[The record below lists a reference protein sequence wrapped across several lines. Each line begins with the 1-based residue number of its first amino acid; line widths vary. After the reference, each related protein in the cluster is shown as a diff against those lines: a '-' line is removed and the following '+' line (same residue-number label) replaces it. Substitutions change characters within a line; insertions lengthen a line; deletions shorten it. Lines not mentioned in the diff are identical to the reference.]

1 MESEHQTLI
10 HHLLGN
16 ASQKVF
22 EEVKAAL
29 YFLEGQY
36 LFCWHEEGQMKS
48 KLVSP
53 EAARLAFE
61 QEPIDSDWMPDNII
75 RAGVNL
81 RGEWIVQFIPP
92 HRCAI
97 EFDHTQIIV
106 PLPGLIFAG
115 IGTSYYL
122 WAIKEKVFTAK
133 AIAYHAPLPNISAVG
148 RLCFGSNYPP
158 IAAMNKIE
166 LAKRTFF
173 GARFNQDLSNGKSKK
188 EPNNIIVQLMSIAR
202 AKRRTYPMNDLI
214 PLGHSIDRIVSEV
227 IHAR

>member
-1 MESEHQTLI
+1 MEPEHQTLI
-10 HHLLGN
+10 QHLLGN

-36 LFCWHEEGQMKS
+36 LFCWQEEGQMTS

-53 EAARLAFE
+53 ETARLAFE
-61 QEPIDSDWMPDNII
+61 QEPIDSDWMPENII
-75 RAGVNL
+75 RTGVNSQ
-81 RGEWIVQFIPP
+81 GQWIVQFIPP
-92 HRCAI
+92 QAYSI
-97 EFDHTQIIV
+97 ELDHTQIIV
-106 PLPGLIFAG
+106 PLPALVFAAV
-115 IGTSYYL
+115 GTSYYL

-133 AIAYHAPLPNISAVG
+133 ALAYHAPLPNISAAG
-148 RLCFGSNYPP
+148 RLCFGSNHPP

-173 GARFNQDLSNGKSKK
+173 GARFNQDLSNGKSRK
-188 EPNNIIVQLMSIAR
+188 EPNNIIVQLISIAQT
-202 AKRRTYPMNDLI
+202 KRRTYPMNDLI